1 MARGSRKTVE
11 LLVVGAL
18 AVGLMMALA
27 AQEYGEGSHH
37 YRMRHGRVA
46 KLWHRGEYRFAT
58 LSLEW
63 NSGGAE
69 ATGPKEEPMQPE
81 PGMGVMVDIR
91 FGTASLRMPVGRVQS
106 VSPDGTECVAR
117 LDEALLDRTVQNPT
131 DQSTHPV
138 RKFLVVGSEVVIS
151 TEPF

>member
-1 MARGSRKTVE
+1 
-11 LLVVGAL
+11 
-18 AVGLMMALA
+18 
-27 AQEYGEGSHH
+27 
-37 YRMRHGRVA
+37 
-46 KLWHRGEYRFAT
+46 
-58 LSLEW
+58 
-63 NSGGAE
+63 
-69 ATGPKEEPMQPE
+69 
-81 PGMGVMVDIR
+81 MGVMVEIT
-91 FGTASLRMPVGRVQS
+91 FGTASLRIPVGRVQS

>member
-1 MARGSRKTVE
+1 
-11 LLVVGAL
+11 
-18 AVGLMMALA
+18 
-27 AQEYGEGSHH
+27 
-37 YRMRHGRVA
+37 VA

-138 RKFLVVGSEVVIS
+138 REFLVVGSEVAVS
-151 TEPF
+151 TQPF